1 MTLLQQEQNDYFRLI
16 LLTVVGQ
23 AYAAAGFRLE
33 EKPTQ
38 WAGGQL
44 RFFKQLNQELYAFI
58 AYQHLPYSEPQPS
71 RFRVTLARTD
81 KLNPALS
88 SRHPKFDRR
97 TLSVLVVEDFGVNIL
112 PAADYWWEYRTTEEL
127 GRALAEAGHLIAGY
141 GIPWLAGELTPPE
154 RQAAEITT

>member
-1 MTLLQQEQNDYFRLI
+1 MTSLQQEQNDYFRLI
-16 LLTVVGQ
+16 LMTVVGQ
-23 AYAAAGFRLE
+23 AYAAAGFALE

-38 WAGGQL
+38 WAGGQF
-44 RFFKQLNQELYAFI
+44 RFFKQLNKELYAFI
-58 AYQHLPYSEPQPS
+58 AYQHLPYPEPQPS

-112 PAADYWWEYRTTEEL
+112 PMADYWWEYRTTEEL
-127 GRALAEAGHLIAGY
+127 GRALAEAGHLVAGY

-154 RQAAEITT
+154 RQTAESAT